1 MSAWNHGTLVDI
13 IAQII
18 VARTYESYYQ
28 ILECHNSIIALII
41 ASYYE
46 TILIIALI
54 IASYYETI
62 LIIARIIARSE
73 WDFEEITGDSYI
85 VA

>member
-1 MSAWNHGTLVDI
+1 MDI

-18 VARTYESYYQ
+18 VANTYGSYYQ
-28 ILECHNSIIALII
+28 ILKCHNSIIALII

-62 LIIARIIARSE
+62 LIIARIIAQR
-73 WDFEEITGDSYI
+73 DQ
-85 VA
+85 

>member
-1 MSAWNHGTLVDI
+1 MK
-13 IAQII
+13 
-18 VARTYESYYQ
+18 
-28 ILECHNSIIALII
+28 
-41 ASYYE
+41 

>member
-1 MSAWNHGTLVDI
+1 MDI

-46 TILIIALI
+46 TILIIA
-54 IASYYETI
+54 
-62 LIIARIIARSE
+62 RIIARSE

>member
-1 MSAWNHGTLVDI
+1 MRL
-13 IAQII
+13 
-18 VARTYESYYQ
+18 ESYYQ

-54 IASYYETI
+54 IA
-62 LIIARIIARSE
+62 RIIARSE